1 MIDFTKQLTDALQEY
16 SRTSEEGIRNAIN
29 DVCKEAKKTL
39 TSTSPKGHRS
49 KYKKGWKVTIEQRA
63 GHYVAHIHN
72 RQYQLTH
79 LLEKGHKTN
88 LKSGKYG
95 KQSRASARPHIRA
108 VEQWAIKEVEKRIK
122 EVLQG

>member
-1 MIDFTKQLTDALQEY
+1 VIDFTKQLTDALQEY
-16 SRTSEEGIRNAIN
+16 SKTSETGIQSAID
-29 DVCKEAKKTL
+29 DVCKEARKKL
-39 TSTSPKGHRS
+39 SSTSPTGHRK
-49 KYKKGWKVTIEQRA
+49 KYKRGWKVTIVERP
-63 GHYVAHIHN
+63 GYYKAHIHN

-95 KQSRASARPHIRA
+95 KQSRSSARPHIRS